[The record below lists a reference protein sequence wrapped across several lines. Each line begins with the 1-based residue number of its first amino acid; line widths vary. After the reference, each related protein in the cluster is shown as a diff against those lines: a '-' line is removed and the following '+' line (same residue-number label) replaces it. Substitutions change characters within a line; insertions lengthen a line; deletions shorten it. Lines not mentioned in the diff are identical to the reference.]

1 MFDNVSLSPETIARV
16 NAILSVVVPLLVVLI
31 SGALSVY
38 AGKQFSKQL
47 RDLYRLFRPQ
57 IKVIVEQIDEPTDDP
72 VEWIAKVSPV
82 AARLI
87 VAFGPT
93 IIKAIQSELDKMADI
108 PPQEVA
114 QSSDCVE
121 VNIGGA

>member
-31 SGALSVY
+31 S

-57 IKVIVEQIDEPTDDP
+57 IEVVVGQIDEPTDDP

-121 VNIGGA
+121 VNIGG